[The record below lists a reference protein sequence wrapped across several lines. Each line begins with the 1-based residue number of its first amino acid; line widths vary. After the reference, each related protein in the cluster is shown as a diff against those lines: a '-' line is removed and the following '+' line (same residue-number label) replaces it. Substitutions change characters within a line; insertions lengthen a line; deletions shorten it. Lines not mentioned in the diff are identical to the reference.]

1 MQSHVCVSV
10 LYMTKPLGYRIKIY
24 SIFLVDFERS
34 AEHSNATIGMLDK
47 PIRGVTRCINIG
59 HHDRVQF
66 AIAQIVTCQY
76 DGVILFKVA
85 DASQGNGISEEN
97 PAISIELVCFFDGF
111 FKVVAAYTY
120 DQTIPSLTRTLCYTV
135 TE

>member
-34 AEHSNATIGMLDK
+34 AGHSYATIGMLDK
-47 PIRGVTRCINIG
+47 PIRSVTRCINIG

-85 DASQGNGISEEN
+85 DASQGNGISEE
-97 PAISIELVCFFDGF
+97 I
-111 FKVVAAYTY
+111 
-120 DQTIPSLTRTLCYTV
+120 QPSALSWYVSLMVSSKSSPHTLTTRPYPL
-135 TE
+135 